1 MNAYVDQTGCIS
13 CGLCVSMCPQVFVFN
28 EEGKAESF
36 VDPIPPGRRKAPR
49 ALPTA
54 VPSASSR
61 SSSKKGPDATI
72 RPFCLAKIPIVLG
85 IPHKGSGRQR
95 PASA

>member
-36 VDPIPPGRRKAPR
+36 VDPIPAGAEES
-49 ALPTA
+49 AQSA
-54 VPSASSR
+54 VVTYTLSEDKSTLTLTDVQGQKSVL
-61 SSSKKGPDATI
+61 KK
-72 RPFCLAKIPIVLG
+72 V
-85 IPHKGSGRQR
+85 Q
-95 PASA
+95 

>member
-36 VDPIPPGRRKAPR
+36 VDPIPAGAEES
-49 ALPTA
+49 AQSA

-72 RPFCLAKIPIVLG
+72 RPFLFG
-85 IPHKGSGRQR
+85 
-95 PASA
+95 

>member
-36 VDPIPPGRRKAPR
+36 VDPIPAGAEE
-49 ALPTA
+49 
-54 VPSASSR
+54 SAQNAANSCPVSV
-61 SSSKKGPDATI
+61 I
-72 RPFCLAKIPIVLG
+72 EI
-85 IPHKGSGRQR
+85 Q
-95 PASA
+95 

>member
-36 VDPIPPGRRKAPR
+36 VDPIPA
-49 ALPTA
+49 AA
-54 VPSASSR
+54 EESA
-61 SSSKKGPDATI
+61 
-72 RPFCLAKIPIVLG
+72 
-85 IPHKGSGRQR
+85 Q
-95 PASA
+95 SAANSCPVSVIEIQ